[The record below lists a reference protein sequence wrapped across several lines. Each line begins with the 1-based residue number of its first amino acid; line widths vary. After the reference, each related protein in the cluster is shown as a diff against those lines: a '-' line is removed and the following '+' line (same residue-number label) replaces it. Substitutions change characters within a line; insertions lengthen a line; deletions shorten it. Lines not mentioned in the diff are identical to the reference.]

1 MWQPGDPAERIPF
14 SMTVL
19 KSSAMSEGAATTNL
33 MLQRLQSAL
42 THEIKKMTSIKRAQ
56 GELGLGRAR
65 KVGLGEPPLHGFLS
79 STDSG
84 KRSFLLRGPCGG
96 ASTSARGVEPHA
108 IGF

>member
-19 KSSAMSEGAATTNL
+19 KSSAMSEGAATANL

-65 KVGLGEPPLHGFLS
+65 KVGLGEPPPAWLS
-79 STDSG
+79 FQHRLWKTQLSVARPMR
-84 KRSFLLRGPCGG
+84 RS
-96 ASTSARGVEPHA
+96 
-108 IGF
+108 